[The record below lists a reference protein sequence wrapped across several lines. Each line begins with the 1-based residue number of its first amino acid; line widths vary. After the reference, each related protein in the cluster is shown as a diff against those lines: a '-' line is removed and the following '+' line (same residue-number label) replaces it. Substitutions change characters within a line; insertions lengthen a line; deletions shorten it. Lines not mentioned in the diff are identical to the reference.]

1 MPIPHSKDMINC
13 VFSLILQ
20 RICKASSNFSSR
32 SRRYRKIFPGS
43 FLFQRSGDIQN
54 VGTMWVHFDPHK
66 KKNPLRSDSEWVAC
80 GDSRSRTDDPLLA
93 KQVL

>member
-1 MPIPHSKDMINC
+1 MMENNAEKFAD
-13 VFSLILQ
+13 
-20 RICKASSNFSSR
+20 SNFSSR

-43 FLFQRSGDIQN
+43 FLFQRSGYIQN
-54 VGTMWVHFDPHK
+54 AGTMWVHFDPSK
-66 KKNPLRSDSEWVAC
+66 KKNPLRNVSEWVGS